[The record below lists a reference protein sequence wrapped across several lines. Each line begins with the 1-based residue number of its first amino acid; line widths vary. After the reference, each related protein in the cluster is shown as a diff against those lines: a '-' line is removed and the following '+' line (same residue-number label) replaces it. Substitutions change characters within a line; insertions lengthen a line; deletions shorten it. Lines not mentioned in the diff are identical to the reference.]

1 MHEFPRKEILRI
13 TVAGVKLSVPP
24 MTEGRHLLS
33 IVNCKFLR
41 RKYLF
46 LLFYRLEVLSQ
57 VNVTLFHCED
67 T

>member
-1 MHEFPRKEILRI
+1 MRI
-13 TVAGVKLSVPP
+13 TVARVKLSVPP

-57 VNVTLFHCED
+57 VNVTLFYFED